1 MNAFHRILI
10 LAFGF
15 ALSFNAW
22 SQNQL
27 DPADTTDC
35 YFKCLKKYLLT
46 PERKCGIIIAP
57 SFTNLFGISLSPDCD
72 MLTLIEMKNP
82 YFSQLNDSDD
92 EDDEDDSDDEDDEDE
107 EDEEDDEDEDEED
120 VSENNN
126 EKNLDK
132 CYSENK
138 RFELTDRNFPVRK
151 IAIEPVN
158 GKRLSELLDI
168 AVEKPRQYY
177 YGGLDGTEYYFCAS
191 NGNTGETWSPPM
203 KHSNCYKLVGIVSKL
218 LKAIQDN
225 TPDSLDNKLW
235 SEIDSLNMAFKNDP
249 VTKFPYVK
257 WIDEKKDEIPA
268 VKFYSEGDTFKGP
281 YFDATMT
288 VPADFRPGSTKEDL
302 SHILNDREIESTFID
317 FSSSLKRWNEKPAK
331 IYVKANITIDDNGK
345 ESYEVKIAEKGY
357 AILNFTLPLSKF
369 SLENLI
375 EQEDLC
381 LKKFVEEKEA
391 AKAAAS
397 PSPK

>member
-1 MNAFHRILI
+1 MKAFHRILI
-10 LAFGF
+10 LAFGL
-15 ALSFNAW
+15 ALSFNAR

-57 SFTNLFGISLSPDCD
+57 SFTNLFGISLSPDYD

-92 EDDEDDSDDEDDEDE
+92 EDDEDDE
-107 EDEEDDEDEDEED
+107 EEEDDEDEDEED
-120 VSENNN
+120 VKENND
-126 EKNLDK
+126 EEALEE
-132 CYSENK
+132 CYSYNK
-138 RFELTDRNFPVRK
+138 TFELTDRNFPVRK
-151 IAIEPVN
+151 LAIDPVN

-168 AVEKPRQYY
+168 AVEKPKHYY
-177 YGGLDGTEYYFCAS
+177 SRGLDGTRYYFCAS
-191 NGNTGETWSPPM
+191 NGITGKTWSPR
-203 KHSNCYKLVGIVSKL
+203 KHSNCAKFVGVVSKL
-218 LKAIQDN
+218 VEAIQNN

-235 SEIDSLNMAFKNDP
+235 SEIDSLSTAFKNDP
-249 VTKFPYVK
+249 VTKFLYVK
-257 WIDEKKDEIPA
+257 WIEDNKDGIPS
-268 VKFYSEGDTFKGP
+268 VKFHSEGDPYDGP
-281 YFDATMT
+281 YFDANMT

-302 SHILNDREIESTFID
+302 SRILNDREIESTFID
-317 FSSSLKRWNEKPAK
+317 FSTSLKRWNEKPAK
-331 IYVKANITIDDNGK
+331 IYVEANITIDDSGK

-397 PSPK
+397 SPK

>member
-1 MNAFHRILI
+1 MKAFHRILI
-10 LAFGF
+10 LAFGL

-57 SFTNLFGISLSPDCD
+57 SFTNLFGISLSPDYD

-82 YFSQLNDSDD
+82 YFTQLNDSDD
-92 EDDEDDSDDEDDEDE
+92 EDDSDEEE
-107 EDEEDDEDEDEED
+107 EDEEEEED
-120 VSENNN
+120 VKENND
-126 EKNLDK
+126 EEALEE
-132 CYSENK
+132 CYSYNK
-138 RFELTDRNFPVRK
+138 TFELTDRDFPVRK
-151 IAIEPVN
+151 IAIDPVN
-158 GKRLSELLDI
+158 GKKLSELLDI

-191 NGNTGETWSPPM
+191 NGITGETWSPPM
-203 KHSNCYKLVGIVSKL
+203 KHSNCYKLVGVVSKL
-218 LKAIQDN
+218 LKAIQYN

-235 SEIDSLNMAFKNDP
+235 SEIDSLSTAFKNDP
-249 VTKFPYVK
+249 VTKFLYVK
-257 WIDEKKDEIPA
+257 WIEDNKDGIPS
-268 VKFYSEGDTFKGP
+268 VKFHSEGDPYDGP
-281 YFDATMT
+281 YFDANMT
-288 VPADFRPGSTKEDL
+288 VTADFRPGSTKEDL
-302 SHILNDREIESTFID
+302 SRILNDREIESTFID
-317 FSSSLKRWNEKPAK
+317 FSTSLKRWNEKPAK

-369 SLENLI
+369 SLEKLI

-391 AKAAAS
+391 AKAAAAA
-397 PSPK
+397 PK

>member
-10 LAFGF
+10 LAFGL
-15 ALSFNAW
+15 ALSFTAR

-92 EDDEDDSDDEDDEDE
+92 EDDED
-107 EDEEDDEDEDEED
+107 EDEED

-151 IAIEPVN
+151 LAIDPKY
-158 GKRLSELLDI
+158 GKKLSELLDI

-203 KHSNCYKLVGIVSKL
+203 KHSNCAKLVGVVSKL

-235 SEIDSLNMAFKNDP
+235 SEIDSLSTAFKNDP
-249 VTKFPYVK
+249 VTKVPYVK

-268 VKFYSEGDTFKGP
+268 VKFYSEGDPYDGP
-281 YFDATMT
+281 YFDANMT

-302 SHILNDREIESTFID
+302 SRILNDREIESTFID
-317 FSSSLKRWNEKPAK
+317 FSTSLKRWNEKPAK
-331 IYVKANITIDDNGK
+331 IYVEANITIDDSGK

-397 PSPK
+397 SPK

>member
-1 MNAFHRILI
+1 MKAFHRILI
-10 LAFGF
+10 LAFGL

-57 SFTNLFGISLSPDCD
+57 SFTNLFGISLSPDYD

-82 YFSQLNDSDD
+82 YFTQLNDSDD
-92 EDDEDDSDDEDDEDE
+92 EDDSDE
-107 EDEEDDEDEDEED
+107 EEEED
-120 VSENNN
+120 VKENND
-126 EKNLDK
+126 EEALEE
-132 CYSENK
+132 CYSYNK
-138 RFELTDRNFPVRK
+138 TFELTDRDFPVRK
-151 IAIEPVN
+151 IAIDPVN
-158 GKRLSELLDI
+158 GKKLSELLDI
-168 AVEKPRQYY
+168 AVEKPKHYY
-177 YGGLDGTEYYFCAS
+177 IRGFDGTQYYFCAS
-191 NGNTGETWSPPM
+191 NGITGKTWSPR
-203 KHSNCYKLVGIVSKL
+203 KHSNCAKFVGVLSKLVE
-218 LKAIQDN
+218 AIQNN

-235 SEIDSLNMAFKNDP
+235 SEIDSLSTAFKNDP
-249 VTKFPYVK
+249 VTKFLYVK
-257 WIDEKKDEIPA
+257 WIEDNKDGIPS
-268 VKFYSEGDTFKGP
+268 VKFHSEGDPYDGP
-281 YFDATMT
+281 YFDANMT
-288 VPADFRPGSTKEDL
+288 VTADFRPGSTKEDL
-302 SHILNDREIESTFID
+302 SRILNDREIESTFID
-317 FSSSLKRWNEKPAK
+317 FSTSLKRWNEKPAK

-391 AKAAAS
+391 AKAAAA
-397 PSPK
+397 SPK